1 MAYTSNNKTSIL
13 VSSQLPAFVR
23 EEHDRFVKFLEYYYK
38 FLEQDG
44 QQLYVAKNFPRYLDV
59 DQIYA
64 DIIHDEEVGE
74 PHSLREVDDY
84 HAFLQKMYDIY
95 IKYIPDAVLA
105 DKNLILKH
113 AKQFYRS
120 TGSEKSIRFLIQAL
134 FNKPSEFYYPKND
147 VLRTSDGKWFVEKS
161 IKVTNVAVDNV
172 SNSFAAVNFANTFI
186 TGASSKATAIVEKV
200 DTYFEKGELVYE
212 LKLSGI
218 NREFLNSE
226 TVYTRFESE
235 GATHYLNA
243 NIFSGVITL
252 IQIVTAGSG
261 YSEGATVPIVS
272 NTGSGAQI
280 VISKVSKGS
289 IQAAGI
295 INSGAGFQVDN
306 PLLIYGSGSGAAGY
320 VSDVDDS
327 GFYHPNSYNVMW
339 TTIGLEANTAI
350 GNSVYSNLN
359 SLIVDPANDSAG
371 FVNSMSYFVYAN
383 CGPAYTLVITSGGTN
398 YVPPIS
404 MTISANSIISKMGIL
419 GKMQI
424 INGGLGYTGGDR
436 IEFIDTFGSTGS
448 GAIANVTNVA
458 ANGMIT
464 EIKFEEMPGH
474 IIGGQ
479 GYDWNHLPIAN
490 VVSAGGSGAN
500 IAVTAIIGHNEEILQ
515 SVSDI
520 GSILGMTVISGGG
533 GYEDDTYLDLTTM
546 GDGTANAKVFTVS
559 GVYSYPGRFIND
571 DGLLSSTNFLQDRD
585 YYQEFSYVVRAEET
599 INRYR
604 DAVKDLAHPAGM
616 KLFGQYLMTFDLETD
631 TNTNVSI
638 TFSNTDLFSVD
649 TKTLYQVQGFTS
661 GVSVPNSVY
670 GMANAEFVV
679 GSFEVNTSN
688 HLTTYAA
695 QNNSIVISYENHG
708 FYANDY
714 VFLKFEGTNTWSNLG
729 NTNYV
734 VSSANLSHFSV
745 INSLTEKPSGNTGN
759 VRVYNPD
766 VTIRLPHSGSNTRD
780 NVYIQFQTVDPSL
793 VNAFY
798 TVTGVMSVNT
808 FNVLHPNMTTAND
821 SANVANVI
829 NKKIVVTANNHGY
842 SVGNTAYLLFL
853 GGDTGNTHNG
863 YYVVSEVTDAN
874 SFNIVSPNVIFAGST
889 AKVHQKYSTIVMPGH
904 PYANGNTVYIAFAS
918 GDQANTT
925 NGLYQ
930 PVKMDSNRI
939 LITANKPA
947 ASNSNVRVWYQ
958 SNSYSN
964 IKFTTLHDT
973 SGYSATDNVYIEFY
987 SGASD
992 LSNGVYMVKDTY
1004 NGNTYNIYYDSNT
1017 SIVNAES
1024 IYGSQVY
1031 IPSSTNGVNTI
1042 ISNTIN
1048 TINHYGLGIVANSV
1062 MEGIAYVLPYK

>member
-13 VSSQLPAFVR
+13 VSSQLPSFVR
-23 EEHDRFVKFLEYYYK
+23 EEHDQFVKFLEYYYK

-44 QQLYVAKNFPRYLDV
+44 QLSYVSKNFPRYLDV

-64 DIIHDEEVGE
+64 DVIHDEAAGE
-74 PHSLREVDDY
+74 DHQLREIGDY
-84 HAFLQKMYDIY
+84 HAFLQKMYDTY
-95 IKYIPDAVLA
+95 INYIPDAVLA

-113 AKQFYRS
+113 AKEFYRS
-120 TGSEKSIRFLIQAL
+120 TGSEKSARFLIQSL
-134 FNKPSEFYYPKND
+134 FNKPAEFYYPKND
-147 VLRTSDGKWFVEKS
+147 ILRTSDGKWFVEKS

-172 SNSFAAVNFANTFI
+172 SNAFAAVNFANTYI
-186 TGASSKATAIVEKV
+186 TGAKSKATAIVEKV

-226 TVYTRFESE
+226 QVYTKFTSE
-235 GATHYLNA
+235 GADHFLNA

-252 IQIVTAGSG
+252 IQIVIPGSG

-295 INSGAGFQVDN
+295 IKSGAGFQVDN
-306 PLLIYGSGSGAAGY
+306 PLLIYGSGSGAAGH
-320 VSDVDDS
+320 VSSVDDS
-327 GFYHPNSYNVMW
+327 GKVHPNSYNVMW

-350 GNSVYSNLN
+350 GNAIYSNLK
-359 SLIVDPANDSAG
+359 SSIVDPANVWIS
-371 FVNSMSYFVYAN
+371 NSMSYFVYSN
-383 CGPAYTLVITSGGTN
+383 CGPAYTLVITSGGAN

-404 MTISANSIISKMGIL
+404 MSISANSTISKMGIL

-424 INGGLGYTGGDR
+424 LNGGLGYTGGDK
-436 IEFIDTFGSTGS
+436 IEFINGYGSTGS

-464 EIKFEEMPGH
+464 EIKFEQMPGH

-479 GYDWNHLPIAN
+479 GYDWNHLPAAN

-520 GSILGMTVISGGG
+520 GAIQGMTVITGGG
-533 GYEDDTYLDLTTM
+533 GYEDDTHLDLTMM

-571 DGLLSSTNFLQDRD
+571 DGLLSSTNFLEDRD
-585 YYQEFSYVVRAEET
+585 YYQEFSYVVRTEET
-599 INRYR
+599 INKYR
-604 DAVKDLAHPAGM
+604 DAINNLAHPAGM
-616 KLFGQYLMTFDLETD
+616 KLFGQFLMTFDRETD

-638 TFSNTDLFSVD
+638 TYSNTETFGVD
-649 TKTLYQVQGFTS
+649 AKTLYQVQGYTS
-661 GVSVPNSVY
+661 GIAVPNATY
-670 GMANAEFVV
+670 GRANAEFVV
-679 GSFEVNTSN
+679 GSFQVNTSN

-695 QNNSIVISYENHG
+695 QNNNIVISYENHG

-714 VFLKFEGTNTWSNLG
+714 VFLKFEGKNTWSNLG
-729 NTNYV
+729 NTNYIV
-734 VSSANLSHFSV
+734 TSANLSHFEV
-745 INSLTEKPSGNTGN
+745 TNSLTEKPSGNTGN

-766 VTIRLPHSGSNTRD
+766 VTIKLPHSGSNTGES
-780 NVYIQFQTVDPSL
+780 VYIQFQTVDISL

-798 TVTGVMSVNT
+798 TVTGTMSTNT

-821 SANVANVI
+821 AANVANVI
-829 NKKIVVTANNHGY
+829 NKKIIVTANNHGY
-842 SVGNTAYLLFL
+842 SVGNTAYVLFL
-853 GGDTGNTHNG
+853 NGDSANTHNG

-904 PYANGNTVYIAFAS
+904 PYANGNTAYIAFVS
-918 GDQANTT
+918 GDQANTA

-930 PVKMDSNRI
+930 PVKMDSDRM
-939 LITANKPA
+939 LITVTKPA
-947 ASNSNVRVWYQ
+947 SSNSNVRVWYQ

-964 IKFTTLHDT
+964 IKFTSLTDT
-973 SGYSATDNVYIEFY
+973 SGIAATDNVYIEFY

-992 LSNGVYMVKDTY
+992 LANGVYMVKNTY

-1017 SIVNAES
+1017 SVVNSAAV
-1024 IYGSQVY
+1024 YGSQVY

-1042 ISNTIN
+1042 IGNTIN
-1048 TINHYGLGIVANSV
+1048 TVAHYGLGIVANSV